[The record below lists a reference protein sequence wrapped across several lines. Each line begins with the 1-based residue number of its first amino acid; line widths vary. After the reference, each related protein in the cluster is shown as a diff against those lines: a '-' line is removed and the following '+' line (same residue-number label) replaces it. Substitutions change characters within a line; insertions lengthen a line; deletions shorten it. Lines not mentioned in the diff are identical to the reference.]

1 MRYRFTDTWAS
12 VVVGAGWIVFVGS
25 VFTGLAHGIA
35 REAGIVGAH
44 PFTRFN
50 VRVEELFV
58 LLACGLAGFLVG
70 GSLIA
75 LGQLLHVMLDI
86 RHAVIGLRSD
96 LQSVSRP
103 ERDSRGEG
111 RWAER
116 SAL

>member
-12 VVVGAGWIVFVGS
+12 VVVGAGWIVFMGS
-25 VFTGLAHGIA
+25 VFAGIAHGIA

-50 VRVEELFV
+50 ARVEELFV
-58 LLACGLAGFLVG
+58 FLACALAGFLVG
-70 GSLIA
+70 GALIA

-86 RHAVIGLRSD
+86 RHSVIGLHSD

-111 RWAER
+111 RWSER

>member
-12 VVVGAGWIVFVGS
+12 VVVGAGWIVFIGS
-25 VFTGLAHGIA
+25 VFAGIAHGLA

-50 VRVEELFV
+50 ARVEELFV

-70 GSLIA
+70 GALIA
-75 LGQLLHVMLDI
+75 LLDI
-86 RHAVIGLRSD
+86 RHSVIGLRSD

>member
-12 VVVGAGWIVFVGS
+12 VVVGAGWIVFMGS
-25 VFTGLAHGIA
+25 VFTGIAHGIA

-50 VRVEELFV
+50 ARVEELFV
-58 LLACGLAGFLVG
+58 FLACALAGFLVG
-70 GSLIA
+70 GALIA

-86 RHAVIGLRSD
+86 RRSVIGLHSD

-111 RWAER
+111 RWSER

>member
-12 VVVGAGWIVFVGS
+12 VVVGTGWIVFSGS
-25 VFTGLAHGIA
+25 VFTGIAHGIA

-50 VRVEELFV
+50 ARVEELFV
-58 LLACGLAGFLVG
+58 FLACALAGFLVG
-70 GSLIA
+70 GALIA

-86 RHAVIGLRSD
+86 RHAMIGLRSD

>member
-12 VVVGAGWIVFVGS
+12 VVVGAGWIVFIGS
-25 VFTGLAHGIA
+25 VFAGIAHGLA

-50 VRVEELFV
+50 ARVEE
-58 LLACGLAGFLVG
+58 
-70 GSLIA
+70 
-75 LGQLLHVMLDI
+75 
-86 RHAVIGLRSD
+86 R
-96 LQSVSRP
+96 RP
-103 ERDSRGEG
+103 ERDSRDEG